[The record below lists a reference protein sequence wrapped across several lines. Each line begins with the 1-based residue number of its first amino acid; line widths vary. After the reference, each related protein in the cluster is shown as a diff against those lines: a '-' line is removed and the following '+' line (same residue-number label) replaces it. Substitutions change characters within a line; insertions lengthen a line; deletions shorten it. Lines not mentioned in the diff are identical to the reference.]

1 MYTITLLFLAL
12 FTLYIA
18 AFGFFRWDASFL
30 CQGDTPAVRFLVI
43 LVCAI
48 FLIYGLLLIF
58 HWLKRLN
65 ASSQKYVK
73 WGLSAL
79 ILLGQLAFLLYFQ
92 PSLRYDALSTFDQAV
107 EMLSTQ
113 TISETYGNGYFA
125 RYTNNY
131 PITILTYWLL
141 SFARTLG
148 VPASGYMLF
157 VQLLNV
163 FLLDAALFLGY
174 RLLVRLQG
182 KHAGLFYLIL
192 CTICPT
198 TYMWTGFFYT
208 STLSM
213 PFFMGILLLFF
224 HIFPCQKNHP
234 VLRQTQETPSA
245 SGVLSIQ
252 DTSSP
257 SGAPSPQATSESRL
271 HALLSR
277 TKGPLLLRYAQGFL
291 LGLCVIMGYKFR
303 ATALIAFIAFC
314 IAGLYQIPWRS
325 FLKPASQGFFPGLL
339 SGALSWLRQKGKSL
353 LALGLSFLLACVLF
367 SSLWNAS
374 VSRYVAFD
382 YRNTGFPAI
391 HWVMMGF
398 RWDGAY
404 DQTDELYTFS
414 FPTREEKVA
423 ADKELLIK
431 RIQEAGPG
439 GIVSLM
445 GRKLLNTWVD
455 GTDTSRAENSAIS
468 QSSRYGRLFEYLL
481 GNKDGFFTIYAQVFR
496 VIQMLVLGWGALC
509 LLWNQWKKK
518 EKPSPLF
525 LLQLALLGGMSFH
538 LIWETNPLYS
548 LSFAALTMTLMAAQ
562 TASIFQS
569 MNRPFL
575 RAGRILCPAGF
586 VCLLVLVLLGKKQL
600 VETPIE
606 ENIYCVNQYQY
617 TGGIRPYV
625 EEYEEIYTQ
634 TFVTDQP
641 FNRLS
646 IHAVNPVGEYN
657 QSAFIVEIKDSQNRT
672 VYYNDR
678 FLSGLVEK
686 NKNYEFAFDL
696 VEPDGPTTYTLTISP
711 GYIHGEDSLQFL
723 YYHTGNAD
731 LYEDG
736 SLAIAGKELKN
747 GDLAFSVYEY
757 QVTTRFN
764 WKVYLMLCILIAG
777 LCGAVTAGIW
787 RKKS

>member
-43 LVCAI
+43 LVCVL
-48 FLIYGLLLIF
+48 FLVYGLFLGF
-58 HWLKRLN
+58 RWLKRLS
-65 ASSQKYVK
+65 AASQKYVK
-73 WGLSAL
+73 WGLSAI

-92 PSLRYDALSTFDQAV
+92 PSLRYDALNTFDQAV
-107 EMLSTQ
+107 EMLSTH

-141 SFARTLG
+141 SFARALG
-148 VPASGYMLF
+148 IPASGYMLF
-157 VQLLNV
+157 IQLLNV

-174 RLLVRLQG
+174 RLLVKIHG
-182 KHAGLFYLIL
+182 GHAGLFYIVL
-192 CTICPT
+192 CALCPT
-198 TYMWTGFFYT
+198 TYLWTSFFYT

-224 HIFPCQKNHP
+224 HIFPFHSNSSA
-234 VLRQTQETPSA
+234 VVQTRRETA
-245 SGVLSIQ
+245 VSG
-252 DTSSP
+252 
-257 SGAPSPQATSESRL
+257 
-271 HALLSR
+271 
-277 TKGPLLLRYAQGFL
+277 AQGFL

-314 IAGLYQIPWRS
+314 IVGLYQIPWHSFLASQRS
-325 FLKPASQGFFPGLL
+325 FHGFL
-339 SGALSWLRQKGKSL
+339 SRLSSWLYRKYKAL
-353 LALGLSFLLACVLF
+353 LALSLSFLLACAVFLG
-367 SSLWNAS
+367 LWNAS
-374 VSRYVAFD
+374 VSRYVTFD
-382 YRNTGFPAI
+382 YKNTGFPAI

-468 QSSRYGRLFEYLL
+468 QSSRYGKLFEYLL

-496 VIQMLVLGWGALC
+496 VVQMLVLGWSALC
-509 LLWNQWKKK
+509 LLWNRWKKK

-569 MNRPFL
+569 MDRPFL

-586 VCLLVLVLLGKKQL
+586 VCLLLLLLLGKKQL

-617 TGGIRPYV
+617 GGEIRPYV

-657 QSAFIVEIKDSQNRT
+657 QSAFIVEIKDNQNRT

-731 LYEDG
+731 LYGDG

-764 WKVYLMLCILIAG
+764 RKVYLMLCVLIAG